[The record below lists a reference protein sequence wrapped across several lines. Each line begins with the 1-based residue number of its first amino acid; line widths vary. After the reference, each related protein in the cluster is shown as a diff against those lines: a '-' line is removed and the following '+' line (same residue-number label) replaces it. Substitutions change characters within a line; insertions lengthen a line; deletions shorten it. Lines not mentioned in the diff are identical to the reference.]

1 MFPNGF
7 EPESLTT
14 KCIIAS
20 TNERVDFWN
29 NEIQKLNKSKK
40 EKIYLSHDSIDEGD
54 DPYQFL
60 KNMLTEDVL
69 NRYDASDLPPHELK
83 LKEGDICILRRNV
96 DKLNG
101 LTSNSRVKI
110 LELKDKIVSVESI
123 HSSGKK

>member
-40 EKIYLSHDSIDEGD
+40 EKIYLSHDSIDEVD
-54 DPYQFL
+54 DPYHFL

>member
-1 MFPNGF
+1 
-7 EPESLTT
+7 
-14 KCIIAS
+14 
-20 TNERVDFWN
+20 
-29 NEIQKLNKSKK
+29 
-40 EKIYLSHDSIDEGD
+40 
-54 DPYQFL
+54 
-60 KNMLTEDVL
+60 MLTEDVL